1 MEVAVLSFDD
11 ALDRARELY
20 PDYHIVSA
28 SETPTL
34 WVFGWAPA
42 DWAEEIGCG
51 PITVSKDGG
60 ETRMQGS
67 LWPVQNS
74 EPVTE
79 VPWVGDQ
86 PTEAELAAA
95 EERYGK
101 ALEDPEKGL
110 LHMPDGHYEL
120 ALADGYDADD
130 PYAQATLIQ
139 AARHADTPQVLAGFT
154 WLRLSAMWQVAAA
167 SVSLTITRDDGVVV
181 LLLEPGIGGSTE
193 YRLTPERSKRLVDG
207 LVASGVGQ
215 LHGSYPKN
223 PCTIICDG
231 GYWDLDYTDDRQ
243 HGFASGN
250 AVWPW
255 ELDFM
260 CRALATAGLPMLFG
274 DGCLRYEE
282 PAPDLPRRRAIRS
295 SWKTHRMPRTHKTIP
310 LDMTLTQG
318 EFERLAWGVVPEDMD
333 HRWFVYF
340 DGEAFCFHRSWTG
353 FLIYRVLVR
362 DARDGSGYELYEAVV
377 NASPKQYTPADDREE
392 VRRLRELLHA
402 ALDGE
407 L

>member
-1 MEVAVLSFDD
+1 MLGFYD
-11 ALDRARELY
+11 ALARVRELY
-20 PDYHIVSA
+20 PDYHITSA

-42 DWAEEIGCG
+42 DWAEETGCG
-51 PITVSKDGG
+51 PITVPKDGG
-60 ETRMQGS
+60 ETRIQGS
-67 LWPVQNS
+67 LWPVEND

-101 ALEDPEKGL
+101 VLEDPEKDL
-110 LHMPDGHYEL
+110 LRMSDGHYEL
-120 ALADGYDADD
+120 VIVDDYEDQDDEDDADD
-130 PYAQATLIQ
+130 PYADATLIP
-139 AARHADTPQVLAGFT
+139 AARHADMPQVLAGFT

-167 SVSLTITRDDGVVV
+167 SFVLTITRDADSVV
-181 LLLEPGIGGSTE
+181 LLLEPAAGGSVE
-193 YRLTPERSKRLVDG
+193 YHLTPERSKQLVDG
-207 LVASGVGQ
+207 LVDSGVGE
-215 LHGSYPKN
+215 LHGSYPKV
-223 PCTIICDG
+223 PGVVIRDA
-231 GYWDLDYTDDRQ
+231 GYWDLDYTDGRQ
-243 HGFASGN
+243 HGFASGS
-250 AVWPW
+250 ADWPR

-260 CRALATAGLPMLFG
+260 CRVLATAGLPMLFG
-274 DGCLRYEE
+274 DGCLRYRE
-282 PAPDLPRRRAIRS
+282 PAPDLPRRRAIKS

-353 FLIYRVLVR
+353 FLIYRVLVW
-362 DARDGSGYELYEAVV
+362 DARDGVH
-377 NASPKQYTPADDREE
+377 TP
-392 VRRLRELLHA
+392 LLPITV
-402 ALDGE
+402 
-407 L
+407 